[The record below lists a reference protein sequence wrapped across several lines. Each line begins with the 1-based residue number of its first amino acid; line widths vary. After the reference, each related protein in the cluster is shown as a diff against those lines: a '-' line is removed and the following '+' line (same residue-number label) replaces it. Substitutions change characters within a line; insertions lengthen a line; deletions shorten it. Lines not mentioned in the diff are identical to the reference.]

1 MVKLN
6 NIVIFACNEGGHFAQ
21 LMALK
26 ELFSKYDS
34 VILTDNKRA
43 NKGIPSLKS
52 D

>member
-34 VILTDNKRA
+34 VIHAQIKEYRH
-43 NKGIPSLKS
+43 LKM
-52 D
+52 